1 MQKLIAL
8 ILIGSVLGTAAPAF
22 AAGSSTD
29 PLCGADGPESYK
41 RAGGYCEQIG
51 ANESLVRE
59 GEDKYFFYYDI
70 V

>member
-22 AAGSSTD
+22 AAGATD
-29 PLCGADGPESYK
+29 PLCGPGGPEAYK

-51 ANESLVRE
+51 ANDSLVKE
-59 GEDKYFFYYDI
+59 GEDKYFYDI